1 VIVVNDGSRPE
12 ERAAL
17 DALAARYPFRILD
30 KENGGQGSARN
41 AGVAA
46 STSEYI
52 CFLDQDDFYL
62 PNHIETLVT
71 SIPQDDRLFG
81 YVYADLYEADGDGN
95 VIRTGVVKDHAKHP
109 KRSIFDLLRY
119 DMFVLPSATLVSRE
133 AFEAV
138 GGFDSQFMGYEDD
151 DLFMRIFR
159 KGYSN
164 HFVDKAVTVWCIH
177 TASTSFGIRMVR
189 SRFKYFK
196 KLLQMFPD
204 EHQRGRY
211 YLRDYLMPRFQ
222 LFFVNEAIEA
232 IKKDDQYR
240 GKWKRSW
247 PSTSASSWR
256 TPTWGAS
263 ISSVCGSRCSCCA
276 TARQGRCALWAPS
289 RGCRASAACGA
300 STRADPG
307 PFARPTHADRAPR
320 ACAAGRRPVSGSQ
333 LRAPISASSSLARA
347 VDVGRELSYVFGPQM
362 ARVLVDRRGI
372 GVRAQAPLFSHSVGI
387 GHPVDHD
394 GAAAQRHLTHAPPHA
409 AASAP
414 ATRARSATCGPR
426 SCSRAGFP

>member
-1 VIVVNDGSRPE
+1 MPTVVVIIPFYNGADFIERSVKSVFEQSVPANEVIVVNDGSRPE

-71 SIPQDDRLFG
+71 SIPHDDRLFG

-95 VIRTGVVKDHAKHP
+95 VIRTGVIKDHAQHP

-119 DMFVLPSATLVSRE
+119 DMFVLPSATLVSRK

-151 DLFMRIFR
+151 DLFLRIFR

-211 YLRDYLMPRFQ
+211 YLREYLMPRFQ

-240 GKWKRSW
+240 
-247 PSTSASSWR
+247 TEMEAVL
-256 TPTWGAS
+256 AEY
-263 ISSVCGSRCSCCA
+263 
-276 TARQGRCALWAPS
+276 
-289 RGCRASAACGA
+289 AAIV
-300 STRADPG
+300 
-307 PFARPTHADRAPR
+307 FANPY
-320 ACAAGRRPVSGSQ
+320 
-333 LRAPISASSSLARA
+333 
-347 VDVGRELSYVFGPQM
+347 VGRKKKLRLWITLFLLRHSTPGMVRFVGAVTRLPGI
-362 ARVLVDRRGI
+362 RSLRRI
-372 GVRAQAPLFSHSVGI
+372 YKN
-387 GHPVDHD
+387 
-394 GAAAQRHLTHAPPHA
+394 
-409 AASAP
+409 
-414 ATRARSATCGPR
+414 
-426 SCSRAGFP
+426 

>member
-1 VIVVNDGSRPE
+1 MNPMNAAPDSSIAAQPIARPSVVVIIPFYNGADFIERSVKSVFEQSVPATEVIVVNDGSRPE
-12 ERAAL
+12 ERASL

-46 STSEYI
+46 STSEFI

-62 PNHIETLVT
+62 PNHIETLLNA
-71 SIPQDDRLFG
+71 IPPDDRLFG

-95 VIRTGVVKDHAKHP
+95 VIRTGVIKDHAQHP

-119 DMFVLPSATLVSRE
+119 DMFVLPSATLVSRK

-151 DLFMRIFR
+151 DLFLRIFR

-164 HFVDKAVTVWCIH
+164 HFIDKAVTVWCIH

-211 YLRDYLMPRFQ
+211 YLREYLMPRFQ

-232 IKKDDQYR
+232 LKKDDQYR
-240 GKWKRSW
+240 GEM
-247 PSTSASSWR
+247 SAVLAEY
-256 TPTWGAS
+256 GA
-263 ISSVCGSRCSCCA
+263 IV
-276 TARQGRCALWAPS
+276 
-289 RGCRASAACGA
+289 
-300 STRADPG
+300 
-307 PFARPTHADRAPR
+307 FANPY
-320 ACAAGRRPVSGSQ
+320 
-333 LRAPISASSSLARA
+333 
-347 VDVGRELSYVFGPQM
+347 VGRKKKLRLWITLFLLRHATPGMVRFVGAVTKLP
-362 ARVLVDRRGI
+362 GI
-372 GVRAQAPLFSHSVGI
+372 
-387 GHPVDHD
+387 
-394 GAAAQRHLTHAPPHA
+394 
-409 AASAP
+409 
-414 ATRARSATCGPR
+414 RSLR
-426 SCSRAGFP
+426 KIYKS

>member
-1 VIVVNDGSRPE
+1 MTPAIPSLQPLVTGGSAAVPTVVVIIPFYNGADFIERSVKSVFEQSVPANEVIVVNDGSRPE
-12 ERAAL
+12 ERVAL

-240 GKWKRSW
+240 GEME
-247 PSTSASSWR
+247 A
-256 TPTWGAS
+256 
-263 ISSVCGSRCSCCA
+263 V
-276 TARQGRCALWAPS
+276 
-289 RGCRASAACGA
+289 
-300 STRADPG
+300 
-307 PFARPTHADRAPR
+307 
-320 ACAAGRRPVSGSQ
+320 
-333 LRAPISASSSLARA
+333 LAEYIGIVLA
-347 VDVGRELSYVFGPQM
+347 NPYVGRKHKFRLWITLFLLRHSTPGTV
-362 ARVLVDRRGI
+362 RLVGAFTRLPGIRSLRRI
-372 GVRAQAPLFSHSVGI
+372 YKS
-387 GHPVDHD
+387 
-394 GAAAQRHLTHAPPHA
+394 
-409 AASAP
+409 
-414 ATRARSATCGPR
+414 
-426 SCSRAGFP
+426 

>member
-1 VIVVNDGSRPE
+1 MTPTNPSPASIAGAPGTSPSVVVIIPFYNGADFIERSVRSVFEQSVPANEVIVVNDGSRPE

-17 DALAARYPFRILD
+17 DALAKRYPFRILD

-46 STSEYI
+46 STSEFI

-71 SIPQDDRLFG
+71 SIPPEDRLFG
-81 YVYADLYEADGDGN
+81 YIYADLYEADGDGN
-95 VIRTGVVKDHAKHP
+95 VIRTGVIKDHAEHP

-119 DMFVLPSATLVSRE
+119 DMFVLPSATLVSRK

-151 DLFMRIFR
+151 DLFLRIFR

-211 YLRDYLMPRFQ
+211 YLREYLMPRFQ

-240 GKWKRSW
+240 GEM
-247 PSTSASSWR
+247 SAVLAEY
-256 TPTWGAS
+256 GA
-263 ISSVCGSRCSCCA
+263 IV
-276 TARQGRCALWAPS
+276 
-289 RGCRASAACGA
+289 
-300 STRADPG
+300 
-307 PFARPTHADRAPR
+307 FANPY
-320 ACAAGRRPVSGSQ
+320 
-333 LRAPISASSSLARA
+333 
-347 VDVGRELSYVFGPQM
+347 VGRKKKLRLWITLFLLRHSTPGFVRFVGAVTRLPGI
-362 ARVLVDRRGI
+362 RSLRRI
-372 GVRAQAPLFSHSVGI
+372 YKS
-387 GHPVDHD
+387 
-394 GAAAQRHLTHAPPHA
+394 
-409 AASAP
+409 
-414 ATRARSATCGPR
+414 
-426 SCSRAGFP
+426 

>member
-1 VIVVNDGSRPE
+1 MTTTNPSPATIAGVPGTSPGVVVIIPFYNGADFIERSVRSVFEQSVPANEVIVVNDGSRPE

-71 SIPQDDRLFG
+71 SIPPDDRLFG
-81 YVYADLYEADGDGN
+81 YIYADLYEADGDGN
-95 VIRTGVVKDHAKHP
+95 VIRTGVIKDHAEHP

-119 DMFVLPSATLVSRE
+119 DMFVLPSATLVSRQ

-151 DLFMRIFR
+151 DLFLRIFR

-211 YLRDYLMPRFQ
+211 YLREYLMPRFQ

-240 GKWKRSW
+240 GEM
-247 PSTSASSWR
+247 SAVL
-256 TPTWGAS
+256 ADY
-263 ISSVCGSRCSCCA
+263 
-276 TARQGRCALWAPS
+276 
-289 RGCRASAACGA
+289 AAIV
-300 STRADPG
+300 
-307 PFARPTHADRAPR
+307 FANPY
-320 ACAAGRRPVSGSQ
+320 
-333 LRAPISASSSLARA
+333 
-347 VDVGRELSYVFGPQM
+347 VGRKKKLRLWVTLFLLRHSTPGMVRFVGAVTRLPGI
-362 ARVLVDRRGI
+362 RSLRRI
-372 GVRAQAPLFSHSVGI
+372 YKS
-387 GHPVDHD
+387 
-394 GAAAQRHLTHAPPHA
+394 
-409 AASAP
+409 
-414 ATRARSATCGPR
+414 
-426 SCSRAGFP
+426 

>member
-1 VIVVNDGSRPE
+1 MTPAKPPAQQALVTKDSGPAPTVVVIIPFYNGADFIERSVKSVFEQSVPATEVIVVNDGSHPD

-17 DALAARYPFRILD
+17 DTLVTRYPFRVLD

-71 SIPQDDRLFG
+71 SVPPDDRLFG
-81 YVYADLYEADGDGN
+81 YIYADLYEADGDGN
-95 VIRTGVVKDHAKHP
+95 VIRTGVVKDHAEHP
-109 KRSIFDLLRY
+109 KRNLFELLRH
-119 DMFVLPSATLVSRE
+119 DMFVLPSATLVSRK

-138 GGFDSQFMGYEDD
+138 GGFDPQFMGYEDD
-151 DLFMRIFR
+151 DLFLRIFR

-164 HFVDKAVTVWCIH
+164 LFVDKAVTVWCIH

-222 LFFVNEAIEA
+222 LFFVNEAIDA
-232 IKKDDQYR
+232 IKNDDQYR
-240 GKWKRSW
+240 GEM
-247 PSTSASSWR
+247 SAVLVEY
-256 TPTWGAS
+256 GA
-263 ISSVCGSRCSCCA
+263 IV
-276 TARQGRCALWAPS
+276 
-289 RGCRASAACGA
+289 
-300 STRADPG
+300 
-307 PFARPTHADRAPR
+307 FANPY
-320 ACAAGRRPVSGSQ
+320 
-333 LRAPISASSSLARA
+333 
-347 VDVGRELSYVFGPQM
+347 VGRKKKLRLWITLFLLRHATPGMVRFVGVVTKLP
-362 ARVLVDRRGI
+362 GI
-372 GVRAQAPLFSHSVGI
+372 
-387 GHPVDHD
+387 
-394 GAAAQRHLTHAPPHA
+394 
-409 AASAP
+409 
-414 ATRARSATCGPR
+414 RSLR
-426 SCSRAGFP
+426 KIYKN

>member
-1 VIVVNDGSRPE
+1 MITMNPSPASLASGTGVSPTVVVIIPFYNGADFIERSVRSVFEQSVPANEVIVVNDGSRTE

-62 PNHIETLVT
+62 PNHIETLVS
-71 SIPQDDRLFG
+71 SIPPDDRLFG
-81 YVYADLYEADGDGN
+81 YIYADLYEADGDGN
-95 VIRTGVVKDHAKHP
+95 VIRTGVIKDHAQHP

-119 DMFVLPSATLVSRE
+119 DMFVLPSATLVSRK

-151 DLFMRIFR
+151 DLFLRIFR

-211 YLRDYLMPRFQ
+211 YLREYLMPRFQ

-240 GKWKRSW
+240 
-247 PSTSASSWR
+247 TEMSAVLAEY
-256 TPTWGAS
+256 GA
-263 ISSVCGSRCSCCA
+263 IV
-276 TARQGRCALWAPS
+276 
-289 RGCRASAACGA
+289 
-300 STRADPG
+300 
-307 PFARPTHADRAPR
+307 FANPY
-320 ACAAGRRPVSGSQ
+320 
-333 LRAPISASSSLARA
+333 
-347 VDVGRELSYVFGPQM
+347 VGRKKKLRLWITLFLLRHSTPGMVRFVG
-362 ARVLVDRRGI
+362 ALTSLRRI
-372 GVRAQAPLFSHSVGI
+372 YKN
-387 GHPVDHD
+387 
-394 GAAAQRHLTHAPPHA
+394 
-409 AASAP
+409 
-414 ATRARSATCGPR
+414 
-426 SCSRAGFP
+426 

>member
-1 VIVVNDGSRPE
+1 MNSTHIPMNSPRPSEPPAWPSVVVIIPFYNGADFIERSVKSVFEQSVPAHEVIVVNDGSRPE

-17 DALAARYPFRILD
+17 DGLAARYPFRIID

-62 PNHIETLVT
+62 PNHIETLVS
-71 SIPQDDRLFG
+71 SIPTDDRLFG
-81 YVYADLYEADGDGN
+81 YIYADLYEADGDGN
-95 VIRTGVVKDHAKHP
+95 VVRTGVIKDHAQHP

-119 DMFVLPSATLVSRE
+119 DMFVLPSAALVSRK
-133 AFEAV
+133 AFDAV

-151 DLFMRIFR
+151 DLFLRIFR

-196 KLLQMFPD
+196 KLVQMFPD

-211 YLRDYLMPRFQ
+211 YLREYLMPRFQ

-240 GKWKRSW
+240 GEM
-247 PSTSASSWR
+247 
-256 TPTWGAS
+256 
-263 ISSVCGSRCSCCA
+263 
-276 TARQGRCALWAPS
+276 TAVLDDY
-289 RGCRASAACGA
+289 AAIV
-300 STRADPG
+300 
-307 PFARPTHADRAPR
+307 FANPY
-320 ACAAGRRPVSGSQ
+320 
-333 LRAPISASSSLARA
+333 
-347 VDVGRELSYVFGPQM
+347 VGRKKKLRLWITLF
-362 ARVLVDRRGI
+362 LLRRSTPGMVRFIGALTKLPGI
-372 GVRAQAPLFSHSVGI
+372 
-387 GHPVDHD
+387 
-394 GAAAQRHLTHAPPHA
+394 
-409 AASAP
+409 
-414 ATRARSATCGPR
+414 RSLR
-426 SCSRAGFP
+426 KVYKS

>member
-1 VIVVNDGSRPE
+1 MNPSPTSIAGGTGVSPTVVVIIPFYNGADFIERSVRSVFEQSVPANEVIVVNDGSRPE

-17 DALAARYPFRILD
+17 GALADRYPFRILD

-62 PNHIETLVT
+62 PNHIETLVS
-71 SIPQDDRLFG
+71 SIPWDDRLFG
-81 YVYADLYEADGDGN
+81 YIYADLYEADGDGN
-95 VIRTGVVKDHAKHP
+95 VIRTGVIKDHAQHP

-119 DMFVLPSATLVSRE
+119 DMFVLPSAALVSRK
-133 AFEAV
+133 AFDAV

-151 DLFMRIFR
+151 DLFLRIFR

-211 YLRDYLMPRFQ
+211 YLREYLMPRFQ

-240 GKWKRSW
+240 GEM
-247 PSTSASSWR
+247 
-256 TPTWGAS
+256 
-263 ISSVCGSRCSCCA
+263 
-276 TARQGRCALWAPS
+276 TAVLDDY
-289 RGCRASAACGA
+289 AAIV
-300 STRADPG
+300 
-307 PFARPTHADRAPR
+307 FANPY
-320 ACAAGRRPVSGSQ
+320 
-333 LRAPISASSSLARA
+333 
-347 VDVGRELSYVFGPQM
+347 VGRKKKLRLWITLF
-362 ARVLVDRRGI
+362 LLRRSTPGMVRFIGALTKLPGI
-372 GVRAQAPLFSHSVGI
+372 
-387 GHPVDHD
+387 
-394 GAAAQRHLTHAPPHA
+394 
-409 AASAP
+409 
-414 ATRARSATCGPR
+414 RSLR
-426 SCSRAGFP
+426 KVYKS